1 MTVSSEFGASYA
13 SLQIA
18 RSKHPFRRL
27 VKSFYLSNA
36 IADVRGRAIDL
47 GCGAG
52 QLLRRLPSGS
62 LGIEINPHLVE
73 QLKAEGLPV
82 LDYNAALDDFALTPI
97 PVGQYETLVMSHVL
111 EHFDN
116 AHEVVRRLLRGCAR
130 VGIKRVVLIL
140 PCEVGYRSDATHKTY
155 VDADYLRAHG
165 LTDCEGFS
173 LSRMSHFPLDRAWLG
188 RYFVFH
194 ELKVVYH
201 RSA

>member
-1 MTVSSEFGASYA
+1 MSVVSEFGASYA
-13 SLQIA
+13 SSQIA
-18 RSKHPFRRL
+18 RSRHPLRRI
-27 VKSFYLSNA
+27 VKSFYLANV

-52 QLLRRLPSGS
+52 QLLRRLPTGS
-62 LGIEINPHLVE
+62 LGVEINPYLVE
-73 QLKAEGLPV
+73 QLNAEGLPV
-82 LDYNAALDDFALTPI
+82 LDYNAAQDDFALSPI

-130 VGIKRVVLIL
+130 IGIRRVVLIL

-155 VDADYLRAHG
+155 VDADYLRAHA
-165 LTDCEGFS
+165 LTDCEGFCV
-173 LSRMSHFPLDRAWLG
+173 SRMSHFPLDRAWIG

-194 ELKVVYH
+194 EFKVVYD

>member
-1 MTVSSEFGASYA
+1 MSDSTEFGAAYA
-13 SLQIA
+13 SSQIA
-18 RSKHPFRRL
+18 RSRHPLRRL
-27 VKSFYLSNA
+27 VKSLYLSNVL
-36 IADVRGRAIDL
+36 ADVRGRTIDL

-52 QLLRRLPSGS
+52 QLLRRLPIGS
-62 LGIEINPHLVE
+62 LGVEINPHLVE
-73 QLKAEGLPV
+73 QLRAEGLPV

-111 EHFDN
+111 EHFEN

-130 VGIKRVVLIL
+130 IGIRRLVLIL

-165 LTDCEGFS
+165 LTACEGFAV
-173 LSRMSHFPLDRAWLG
+173 SRMSHFPLDLAWIG

-194 ELKVVYH
+194 ELKVVYD
-201 RSA
+201 RTA